1 MKGVIAQGTWLFQTI
16 NSTNNNLEKLNNSQK
31 QIYKYFS
38 LLKWAKHIEIQNLL
52 AEKSLRNILAESTF
66 VLGWN
71 LLS

>member
-38 LLKWAKHIEIQNLL
+38 
-52 AEKSLRNILAESTF
+52 
-66 VLGWN
+66 
-71 LLS
+71 